1 MLMTVYEENPF
12 IDPVVAR
19 EWIASVENEQ
29 GGLRDSDIYPR
40 LRAWSDC
47 QQPGLLVEIGAGQGA
62 CSRHVIAESYLG
74 IEPSVPLVRR
84 ARQINTDPSR
94 QFIVGNAYNLPLGDT
109 VVEAAYSV
117 NVWFHLAD
125 LEAAAAELA
134 RVLCEGGGFLI
145 ITANP
150 ALTHVWESFYF
161 DSQKVGKRTL
171 GKVVVP
177 VNHLSRNTFYAHTLE
192 EITRELGASGL
203 FVDAVEPFG
212 DPKGCDDD
220 GLFIQITGSRP
231 S

>member
-1 MLMTVYEENPF
+1 MIPAEENPF

-62 CSRHVIAESYLG
+62 CARHVIAESYLG

-94 QFIVGNAYNLPLGDT
+94 QFIVGNAYSLPLGDT

-125 LEAAAAELA
+125 LEAAATELA

-150 ALTHVWESFYF
+150 SATHIWESSYF
-161 DSQKVGKRTL
+161 ECCKEGKRTI
-171 GKVVVP
+171 GKVEIP
-177 VNHLSRNTFYAHTLE
+177 INPLSQSTFYAHNLE
-192 EITRELGASGL
+192 EITSSLESVGL
-203 FVDAVEPFG
+203 VIDSIESLG